1 MGRRGWIILAAGCIL
16 AILFGGYWLVQPGE
30 SAAVLRTSTLDRGPV
45 RSLITA
51 TGTVRPV
58 VSTNIST
65 QVSGQ
70 VSEVLVDFNDAVI
83 KGQLLA
89 GLDPQ
94 TFLAR
99 VRESEAQLEVAKAEL
114 ASRESALAKARA
126 ELQQQEGRRA
136 VAESETASSRARHEE
151 ARRTLER
158 RRTLASKGGVSDSD
172 LQASQTEFQSAA
184 ALLEAA
190 EGKLGVQDAEIWAAR
205 AEVDMALSQ
214 ADYARA
220 TIQQREA
227 ALEEARVNL
236 SRTEIRAPL
245 DGIVIRRDVEEGQTV
260 AASLQAPTL
269 FTLAQDLAQMRIET
283 YVDEADIGRLRVG
296 QAAEF
301 TVDAYPGRRFDGRVT
316 SIRKAPNLVQNV
328 VTYTVLVD
336 AENPDLALYPGMT
349 AVVRIVVEEVHDGLR
364 IPNAALRFLPQD
376 PPEDAVDQSS
386 EWDGGWLRVWV
397 PRGKD
402 SLAPVPVLTGI
413 SDERFTVVTKGDLA
427 AGDPVVIGYDGGD

>member
-1 MGRRGWIILAAGCIL
+1 MGRRGYFLLAGGLVL
-16 AILFGGYWLVQPGE
+16 AIGSVAAWLRPGPE
-30 SAAVLRTSTLDRGPV
+30 RLALLTSVLDRGQV
-45 RSLITA
+45 RALITA

-70 VSEVLVDFNDAVI
+70 VSEVLADFNDPVT

-89 GLDPQ
+89 RLDPQ

-114 ASRESALAKARA
+114 ASRESAVAKAQA
-126 ELQQQEGRRA
+126 QLQQHGARRQ
-136 VAESETASSRARHEE
+136 VAESEAASASARHEE

-158 RRTLASKGGVSDSD
+158 RRTLAAKGGVSDSD
-172 LQASQTEFQSAA
+172 LQSAQTEFQSAG
-184 ALLEAA
+184 ALLDAA
-190 EGKLGVQDAEIWAAR
+190 DGKLRVQDAEIAGAR
-205 AEVDMALSQ
+205 AEVGMARSQ
-214 ADYARA
+214 ADHARA
-220 TIQQREA
+220 TIAQREA

-236 SRTEIRAPL
+236 SRTEIRASL

-296 QAAEF
+296 QAAQF
-301 TVDAYPGRRFDGRVT
+301 SVDAYPRRTFEGRVT

-336 AENPDLALYPGMT
+336 AENPELALYPGMT
-349 AVVRIVVEEVHDGLR
+349 AVVRIVVEEVTDGLR
-364 IPNAALRFLPQD
+364 IPNAALRFVPRDPSGGEDRLVPEREQD
-376 PPEDAVDQSS
+376 
-386 EWDGGWLRVWV
+386 WLRVWV
-397 PRGKD
+397 PRGP
-402 SLAPVPVLTGI
+402 AGVGAVAVLTGA
-413 SDERFTVVTKGDLA
+413 SDERFTVLVEGDLQV
-427 AGDPVVIGYDGGD
+427 GDAVVIGYGD

>member
-1 MGRRGWIILAAGCIL
+1 MGRSRLVVLGSGLTLAV
-16 AILFGGYWLVQPGE
+16 LFGVYWLRPSTE
-30 SAAVLRTSTLDRGPV
+30 AMELRILRLDRGPV
-45 RSLITA
+45 RTLITA

-70 VSEVLVDFNDAVI
+70 VSEVQVDFNDRVT
-83 KGQLLA
+83 KDQLLA
-89 GLDPQ
+89 RLDPQ

-99 VRESEAQLEVAKAEL
+99 TREAEAQLAVAKAEL
-114 ASRESALAKARA
+114 ASRESALAKAQAQLR
-126 ELQQQEGRRA
+126 QQEARRG
-136 VAESETASSRARHEE
+136 VAQSEANSDRARQEE
-151 ARRTLER
+151 ARRNLER

-172 LQASQTEFQSAA
+172 LQSAQTEFESAV

-190 EGKLGVQDAEIWAAR
+190 EGKLQVQDAEIAGAE
-205 AEVDMALSQ
+205 AEVTMARSQ

-227 ALEEARVNL
+227 SLEEARVNL

-245 DGIVIRRDVEEGQTV
+245 DGIVIRRDVEAGQTV

-283 YVDEADIGRLRVG
+283 YVDEADIGRLKMG
-296 QAAEF
+296 QRAEF
-301 TVDAYPGRRFDGRVT
+301 SVDAYPGRPFGGRVT
-316 SIRKAPNLVQNV
+316 SIRKAPNLLQNV

-349 AVVRIVVEEVHDGLR
+349 AVVRIVVDEVQDGVR
-364 IPNAALRFLPQD
+364 IPNAALRFVPRDLPSGAAEPD
-376 PPEDAVDQSS
+376 TGTEGS
-386 EWDGGWLRVWV
+386 WLQVWV
-397 PRGKD
+397 PGGPNRV
-402 SLAPVPVLTGI
+402 SPVPVLTGP
-413 SDERFTVVTKGDLA
+413 SDERFTVLLEGELR
-427 AGDPVVIGYDGGD
+427 AGDPVVIGYDRGD